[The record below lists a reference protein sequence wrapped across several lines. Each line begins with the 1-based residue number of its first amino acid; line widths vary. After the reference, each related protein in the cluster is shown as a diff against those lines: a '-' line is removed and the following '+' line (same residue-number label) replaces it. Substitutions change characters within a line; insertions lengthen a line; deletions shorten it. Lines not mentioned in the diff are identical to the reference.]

1 MCGSIR
7 LLKINYIRM
16 KYSELKKLINQ
27 ALDPETDT
35 GNIAERLENEGVSYD
50 FKDGFTEKITDRLTS
65 VSLVLKPETEFR
77 RNLNLVFYRIAITGI
92 AAIIILALSIFIA
105 QDSFSFNSLLGLGDS
120 YDETIVCLLTG
131 N

>member
-1 MCGSIR
+1 
-7 LLKINYIRM
+7 M
-16 KYSELKKLINQ
+16 KPIELKKLINQ

-35 GNIAERLENEGVSYD
+35 GRIAERLDNEGVSFD
-50 FKDGFTEKITDRLTS
+50 FKDGFTEKITDRLSS
-65 VSLVLKPETEFR
+65 VSLVLKHETEFR
-77 RNLNLVFYRIAITGI
+77 RNLNLVFYRIAITGV

>member
-1 MCGSIR
+1 
-7 LLKINYIRM
+7 M
-16 KYSELKKLINQ
+16 KPSELKNLINQ

-35 GNIAERLENEGVSYD
+35 GQIAEKLENEGVFYD
-50 FKDGFTEKITDRLTS
+50 FKYGFTEKITDRLSS
-65 VSLVLKPETEFR
+65 VSMVLKRDTEFR
-77 RNLNLVFYRIAITGI
+77 RNLNVVFYRIAITGI
-92 AAIIILALSIFIA
+92 AAIIILMLSIFIA